1 MTVNLEAER
10 LHALFKHV
18 RGRLTRIL
26 RQRDRADI
34 ETKAA
39 ENVDE
44 PRHVGIVGDA
54 QIAAALVLFDVARVD
69 GDDDF
74 RLIAQA
80 SSILIL
86 LSGAKPG
93 STRDA
98 VVIVKELAAKFQIE
112 LAAKLVD
119 PLTNMFGLQPDI
131 LFAVKTDLIHL
142 SLSIPSGCACLP
154 QILIQKPLR
163 LFSISN
169 SLAAFK
175 LKCKKVFDKKRAEP
189 ACTSAKGFK
198 IPKVCTHVQSLRS
211 FLRITT
217 RRPVKSK
224 AARY

>member
-1 MTVNLEAER
+1 
-10 LHALFKHV
+10 
-18 RGRLTRIL
+18 
-26 RQRDRADI
+26 
-34 ETKAA
+34 
-39 ENVDE
+39 
-44 PRHVGIVGDA
+44 
-54 QIAAALVLFDVARVD
+54 
-69 GDDDF
+69 
-74 RLIAQA
+74 
-80 SSILIL
+80 
-86 LSGAKPG
+86 
-93 STRDA
+93 
-98 VVIVKELAAKFQIE
+98 
-112 LAAKLVD
+112 
-119 PLTNMFGLQPDI
+119 MFGLQPDI

-175 LKCKKVFDKKRAEP
+175 LKCKKVFDKKRAEA

-224 AARY
+224 AARYQILFSSRMNGMPYSAMASAASLPAVSAQPLFAPEGESSPITPPTTSPAAYRPGITSPSVFST